1 MIVTC
6 VHVWVK
12 EQFIQDFITETV
24 KNHNESIKEPGN
36 LRFDFLQDEQQPN
49 KFLIYEA
56 YESEDYAKAHKETNH
71 YKVWRQAV
79 ADWMAQPREGIRYHV
94 IQPLDK
100 ELW

>member
-79 ADWMAQPREGIRYHV
+79 ADWMAQPRAGIRYHV